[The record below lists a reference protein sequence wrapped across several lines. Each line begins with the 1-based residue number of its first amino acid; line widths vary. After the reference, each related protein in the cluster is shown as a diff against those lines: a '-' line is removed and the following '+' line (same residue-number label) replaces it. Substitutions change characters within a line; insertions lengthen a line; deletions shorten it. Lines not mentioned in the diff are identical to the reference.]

1 MALSESSVEDKI
13 EIVDCGGWKVLQV
26 RTATIIS
33 RDGAEINRSFHRHV
47 INPTDDVSSES
58 ADVQA
63 LATQFFTD
71 EAKAAYTTSLSAAP
85 LS

>member
-1 MALSESSVEDKI
+1 MALSERELQDKLELI
-13 EIVDCGGWKVLQV
+13 DCGGWKVICV

-33 RDGAEINRSFHRHV
+33 RDGTEISRSFHRHV
-47 INPTDDVSSES
+47 VNPTDDVSSES

-71 EAKAAYTTSLSAAP
+71 EAKAAYTAAQ
-85 LS
+85 SEVA

>member
-1 MALSESSVEDKI
+1 MALSETSVQDKI
-13 EIVDCGGWKVLQV
+13 EIVDCVGWKMIQV

-33 RDGAEINRSFHRHV
+33 RDGTEISRSFHRHV
-47 INPTDDVSSES
+47 VNPTDDVSSES

-71 EAKAAYTTSLSAAP
+71 EAKAAYTTAQAETI
-85 LS
+85 

>member
-1 MALSESSVEDKI
+1 MALSESTVQDKI

-26 RTATIIS
+26 RT
-33 RDGAEINRSFHRHV
+33 FHRHV
-47 INPTDDVSSES
+47 VGPTDDVSSES

-71 EAKAAYTTSLSAAP
+71 EAKAAYTAAQEEAIV
-85 LS
+85 